1 MGGSHNIRRGNADN
15 LLDVRYTYTV
25 LIQRHAVPDGY
36 EQDEITLESHDSEY
50 KQTLVVGKDGDVFE
64 DEWIRITFTGVK
76 PRKSYRCVHRLKR
89 PENQVDAKV
98 LLFEHM
104 LLDTRHFNQP
114 AVSDIPRGE
123 EEQGAFSTEL
133 EELRADSDPD
143 ATTVA
148 LDDDELE
155 EEEEG
160 EEEGEGTGEDEEP
173 EDDEGEP
180 ADDDEDQ
187 IDGDDW
193 FAEEEGEDEESG
205 DRPELDSSFDG
216 GPIVDTE

>member
-1 MGGSHNIRRGNADN
+1 MGGSHHIRRGKADN

-25 LIQRHAVPDGY
+25 LIQRHAVPDGC
-36 EQDEITLESHDSEY
+36 EQDEVTLESHDSEY

-64 DEWIRITFTGVK
+64 DEWIRITFTGMK

-89 PENQVDAKV
+89 PESQVDAKV

-104 LLDTRHFNQP
+104 LLDTRHFNQS

-123 EEQGAFSTEL
+123 EEQGAFSTAL
-133 EELRADSDPD
+133 EELRADSDP
-143 ATTVA
+143 ATTTVA
-148 LDDDELE
+148 LDDELE
-155 EEEEG
+155 EEETG
-160 EEEGEGTGEDEEP
+160 EEKGEGTGEDEEP

-180 ADDDEDQ
+180 EHNDEDQ

-193 FAEEEGEDEESG
+193 FDDEEGEDEESG
-205 DRPELDSSFDG
+205 DRHELDSSFDG
-216 GPIVDTE
+216 GPIVDRE